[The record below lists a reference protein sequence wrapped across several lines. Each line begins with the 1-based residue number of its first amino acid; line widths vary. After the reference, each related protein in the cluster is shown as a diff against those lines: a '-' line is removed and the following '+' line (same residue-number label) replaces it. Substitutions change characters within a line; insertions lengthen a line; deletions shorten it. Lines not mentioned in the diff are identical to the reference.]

1 MARRLRRPDRCRTIE
16 GAATD
21 AAADNS
27 GGVGWRS
34 PPADLP
40 LLFSATQSGGSDG
53 SGGGWRQKDQSPAE
67 ATPASQATW
76 RDRTGGRVVATS
88 AASATTAAVETCRF
102 RRSASRRLVLSREGR
117 GASGCAAANDGAP
130 CGAPRFCRVGH
141 VWRRPPAGAPYSSDM
156 GSACGEATRE
166 HSGGADHHGGCW
178 SGVGAA
184 TCGVDAFVRGDG
196 AATGGVAAVTEGGGT
211 SNTGGGGTSNTGGGG
226 TSAA

>member
-1 MARRLRRPDRCRTIE
+1 
-16 GAATD
+16 
-21 AAADNS
+21 
-27 GGVGWRS
+27 
-34 PPADLP
+34 
-40 LLFSATQSGGSDG
+40 
-53 SGGGWRQKDQSPAE
+53 
-67 ATPASQATW
+67 
-76 RDRTGGRVVATS
+76 
-88 AASATTAAVETCRF
+88 
-102 RRSASRRLVLSREGR
+102 
-117 GASGCAAANDGAP
+117 
-130 CGAPRFCRVGH
+130 
-141 VWRRPPAGAPYSSDM
+141 M